1 MALPREEENLRMEN
15 QRLRQRVAELEEE
28 LQRVKTAFA
37 ELLAQVL
44 VTAADPAVEAKV
56 LEQLVGLGEVALPI
70 FLAILEQPRK
80 FEKDI
85 LKSPLVE
92 SILKSS
98 FVLLSRQMFVDSEF
112 LERLRQLAIEGVQ
125 RLQAKEAVPV
135 LERLLPK
142 LKHPTTRVK
151 ALSALV
157 HLRAGKEFA
166 EQLID
171 LLNSRALR
179 SEPKLSAEAIK
190 TLGASGD
197 PSVVPLLLPFLGELQ
212 VADGIR
218 LSEEAAKALQQL
230 GAGNLVDAFL
240 RLLRNGDL
248 SALEPLRSYR
258 REIIEALTRA
268 LDSPLSEHIFNAAQ
282 ALKAWN
288 AVEALPKLRAKVRWG
303 RLTLGEKAFK
313 ALDETVAHLER
324 IARLPAAARPLEIP
338 TDTLPRPATPQDIA
352 TDTLPRPAASP
363 ETQPPSKQPKK
374 FSDTS

>member
-28 LQRVKTAFA
+28 LQRVKNAFA

-44 VTAADPAVEAKV
+44 VTAPNPTVEAKV
-56 LEQLVGLGEVALPI
+56 LEQLVALREAALPI
-70 FLAILEQPRK
+70 FLAILEEPRK
-80 FEKDI
+80 FERDI
-85 LKSPLVE
+85 FKSPLVE
-92 SILKSS
+92 SILQSPY
-98 FVLLSRQMFVDSEF
+98 VLLSRQMFVDFEF
-112 LERLRQLAIEGVQ
+112 HERLRQLAIEGVR
-125 RLQAKEAVPV
+125 RLQAQEAVPV
-135 LERLLPK
+135 LKRLLPK
-142 LKHPTTRVK
+142 LKHPTRVK
-151 ALSALV
+151 ALLALV
-157 HLRAGKEFA
+157 HLRAGREFV

-171 LLNSRALR
+171 LLNSRLLR
-179 SEPKLSAEAIK
+179 WEPKLGAEAIK
-190 TLGASGD
+190 AFGASGD

-212 VADGIR
+212 VANGIR
-218 LSEEAAKALQQL
+218 LSREAAKALQQL
-230 GAGNLVDAFL
+230 GAGNLADAFL
-240 RLLRNGDL
+240 RLLHNGDL
-248 SALEPLRSYR
+248 NALEPLRPYR

-268 LDSPLSEHIFNAAQ
+268 LNSPLSEHIFNAAQ

-303 RLTLGEKAFK
+303 RLTMDEKAFK
-313 ALDETVAHLER
+313 ALNETVAHLER
-324 IARLPAAARPLEIP
+324 IARLPAAAHPSEIP